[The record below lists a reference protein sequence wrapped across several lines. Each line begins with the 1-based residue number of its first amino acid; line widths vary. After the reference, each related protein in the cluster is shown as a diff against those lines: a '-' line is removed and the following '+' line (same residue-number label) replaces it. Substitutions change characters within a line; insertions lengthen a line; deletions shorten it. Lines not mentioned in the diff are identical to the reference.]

1 MSHNLCCMQ
10 KQKKGEILEED
21 YTERKARHEAL
32 TRRNQKLEVRSKIEK
47 EVNQEKTE
55 YINYAYNEEL
65 TYWEKVALARVLNES

>member
-32 TRRNQKLEVRSKIEK
+32 TR
-47 EVNQEKTE
+47 
-55 YINYAYNEEL
+55 
-65 TYWEKVALARVLNES
+65 